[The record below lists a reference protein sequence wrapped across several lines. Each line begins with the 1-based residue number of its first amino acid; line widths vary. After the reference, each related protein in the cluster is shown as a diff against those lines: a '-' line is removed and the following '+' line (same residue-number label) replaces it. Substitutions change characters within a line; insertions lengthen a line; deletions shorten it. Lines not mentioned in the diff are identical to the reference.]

1 MAGDAEM
8 TCIFGDSVLE
18 DSEKEFQRRLQI
30 VSAGLLSKE
39 KFISWYFGCS
49 EEEAKAYIP
58 ETTELFG
65 GI

>member
-8 TCIFGDSVLE
+8 TCTFGDSVLE
-18 DSEKEFQRRLQI
+18 DSEKEFQRRLQM

-39 KFISWYFGCS
+39 KFVAWYFGCS
-49 EEEAKAYIP
+49 EEEAKTYIP

-65 GI
+65 GV